1 MATGGLMGLLAVV
14 GGLIIAWVLVERF
27 APDPTLALIAKII
40 IFLAMVGIVLMK
52 LLPMAGIHI

>member
-1 MATGGLMGLLAVV
+1 MGLLAVV